1 MRALLYEEL
10 SMNRWR
16 YAVLILLLWVVA
28 PHTPMFSVQ
37 PFDFDRFIIW
47 IVILALADFGG
58 WSQQFLYY
66 QAMPISKLSIVR
78 TAFIK
83 ELIYTLIFTLPF
95 VWIIGITHIAAYHYE
110 LLAIFSI
117 ILFARSSLAY
127 YHATFKKVTTLDI
140 SAFSLQV
147 IAYSLLLLIS
157 MKLSILLLLG
167 SLVKFIYF
175 YHKANQQIYYNE
187 FQYSA

>member
-37 PFDFDRFIIW
+37 PFEFDRFIIW

-58 WSQQFLYY
+58 WSPQFLYY

-95 VWIIGITHIAAYHYE
+95 VWIIGITHLAMYRYE

-117 ILFARSSLAY
+117 MLFARSSLAY

-147 IAYSLLLLIS
+147 IAYFLLLLIS